1 MITKNCK
8 TLLKYSYVQSLI
20 KSTNANSITWNNT
33 DKVKEASGTE
43 YVLNKTNYSEF
54 MRLFPMS
61 SSDTIVKI
69 TSNSDTDP
77 ADPQGYYAG
86 YSGIGVFFGTGTTE
100 PTEDD
105 YTIEAPLNST
115 NMIKA
120 NILPILT
127 NIYTDSNDC
136 LCVDLIYSIK
146 NESDTSVTITEVG
159 MFSHTQNTGT
169 HRPIMLDH
177 TLLDEPLTIAAGEI
191 KQFKYTIKMD
201 WDI

>member
-20 KSTNANSITWNNT
+20 KSTNANNITWNNT

-43 YVLNKTNYSEF
+43 YVLNKTNYSDF

-61 SSDTIVKI
+61 GSDTVVKI
-69 TSNSDTDP
+69 STYADTDP
-77 ADPQGYYAG
+77 ASNS
-86 YSGIGVFFGTGTTE
+86 YSGYNGCGVYFGTGTTE
-100 PTEDD
+100 PTEND
-105 YTIEAPLNST
+105 YNIETPLT
-115 NMIKA
+115 NY
-120 NILPILT
+120 NIIQVNTLPILT
-127 NIYTDSNDC
+127 NIYTDANDC

-146 NESDTSVTITEVG
+146 NESNESVTITEVG
-159 MFSHTQNTGT
+159 MFSHTQQSGT
-169 HRPIMLDH
+169 HRAIMIDH
-177 TLLDEPLTIAAGEI
+177 TLLDEPLTMAAGEI